1 VGGGGRTAVMAGFRR
16 LSRTID
22 TVNGF
27 IGRILAWVA
36 VVLVVLGV
44 INVVGRYLG
53 AHLGMQLSSNAV
65 LEAQTQAF
73 NLIFLLG
80 AAWLLM
86 RGGHIRVDIL
96 HSRFGPRLREW
107 VDLIGHVVIL
117 IPFSLT
123 MMWLSWD
130 YVMRSWTR
138 LEVSPNPGGLP
149 LYPIK
154 TVILVAFLLLALQ
167 GLSEIIK
174 RVDALRQI
182 AAESRPETDPI
193 DTADPR

>member
-1 VGGGGRTAVMAGFRR
+1 MAALRR
-16 LSRTID
+16 LSNMID
-22 TVNGF
+22 AVNGF
-27 IGRILAWVA
+27 IGRVLAWVA
-36 VVLVVLGV
+36 VVLVALGV

-107 VDLIGHVVIL
+107 VDLVGHVLIL

-130 YVMRSWTR
+130 YVMRSWAR

-154 TVILVAFLLLALQ
+154 TVILLAFGLLALQ
-167 GLSEIIK
+167 GISEIIK
-174 RVDALRQI
+174 RVDALRHLAQQ
-182 AAESRPETDPI
+182 SGSGTDSI
-193 DTADPR
+193 DTADRR